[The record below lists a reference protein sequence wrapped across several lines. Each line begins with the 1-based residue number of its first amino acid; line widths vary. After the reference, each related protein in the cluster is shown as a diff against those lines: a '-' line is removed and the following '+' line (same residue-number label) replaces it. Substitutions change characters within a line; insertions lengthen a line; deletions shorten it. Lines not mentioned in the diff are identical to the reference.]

1 MKENEAQRRVG
12 SRERRTKGRAVLSV
26 RDLSS
31 CRNDKPSRRE
41 SLLPLL
47 RVERVLVVLRI
58 VLRRERKKD
67 QPVVRKRSLEEDELE
82 TRDSQ
87 GREDKRPSTPNQH
100 QRTLRERFE
109 FSRREEWRRR

>member
-1 MKENEAQRRVG
+1 MSVDHAKGSTNRLKLTDLDVGEVG
-12 SRERRTKGRAVLSV
+12 SFGSD
-26 RDLSS
+26 DL
-31 CRNDKPSRRE
+31 SRRE

-58 VLRRERKKD
+58 VSRRERKKD

-87 GREDKRPSTPNQH
+87 EREDKRPSTPNQH